1 MRDHYDFSKGRR
13 NPYAK
18 TPRIVDCDV
27 HVRELPDELARHC
40 DLPWRKALA
49 AIAPAAAVTSRFG
62 SVGDYIVPG
71 LAQGSG
77 DGSDPLW
84 PGGQNRPLFEVD
96 PAQCR
101 RDLDGFGIESAVL
114 FPDLLLKLAVQVDAD
129 YAMAVARAYNRWL
142 IDRWLT
148 VDGFY
153 GALCIAPQDPE
164 GSAAE
169 IRELGG
175 RHKMVCVFLPSAGV
189 NPLYG
194 HRMYHPIYQ
203 AAQELGLPVALHGLA
218 MCHPT
223 FPCQLEQFDEVGR
236 HGFGHSLQMS
246 ANFYHLMCNGIPVR
260 FPDLKVSFNEGG
272 LAWVPWMM
280 MRLNNEYLEWRGRLL
295 PFFKERPNH
304 YLRNFR
310 FSTQPA
316 EEPEHPRDYVKLL
329 DLISTFTGNH
339 DNVIYASDWPHH
351 DFLHPDRLRRYPM
364 PDEVRRQIMGANAAE
379 FFGIPP
385 R

>member
-18 TPRIVDCDV
+18 PLRIVDCDV

-40 DLPWRKALA
+40 DLPWRKALE

-203 AAQELGLPVALHGLA
+203 AAHELGLPVALHGLA

-236 HGFGHSLQMS
+236 RSRRGP
-246 ANFYHLMCNGIPVR
+246 A
-260 FPDLKVSFNEGG
+260 
-272 LAWVPWMM
+272 AW
-280 MRLNNEYLEWRGRLL
+280 
-295 PFFKERPNH
+295 
-304 YLRNFR
+304 
-310 FSTQPA
+310 
-316 EEPEHPRDYVKLL
+316 
-329 DLISTFTGNH
+329 
-339 DNVIYASDWPHH
+339 
-351 DFLHPDRLRRYPM
+351 
-364 PDEVRRQIMGANAAE
+364 
-379 FFGIPP
+379 
-385 R
+385 